1 MAITVQKIYN
11 LLAVLAFIMAGTM
24 AVGGVL
30 FYSRIPSLT
39 RKYISDL
46 KTELTKAV
54 LDQVPVPEIPEMPKL
69 PKATGPALPLP

>member
-54 LDQVPVPEIPEMPKL
+54 LDQVPVPDIPKKPKL
-69 PKATGPALPLP
+69 PTET

>member
-1 MAITVQKIYN
+1 MS
-11 LLAVLAFIMAGTM
+11 GTM

-39 RKYISDL
+39 KKYISDL

-69 PKATGPALPLP
+69 PKATGPAIPLP